1 KDKKNVEVRFK
12 SFMDRFRSRIQRV
25 NHEHAVH
32 QRDVINVDAGTKEK
46 EKIKGRGWAGRQPIF
61 CVSARFSLNSLAFWM
76 GVGTA
81 RNALCHF
88 YLGEQKRGFIEQTS
102 SKDHCAVIGYHIEF
116 DETGQC
122 LRLRNE
128 QCSAETNTT
137 LSVLVSRVTLLAT
150 DATGQMTNCK
160 FVFTLVVNP
169 PAVLQRKTA
178 TALWVAIEKTQ
189 PVPPLS
195 KKLWCAVLD
204 VIFSSRPDIPIL
216 SRWLTCAS
224 TSRFFMLATG
234 MHNLLGKAWGRLFKD
249 TGCKKAGLLDMSVL
263 SDRQAGTVAC
273 LVRAVVGRR
282 FALGLTEADKCLLQL
297 CCTFKI
303 GVSECRCHG
312 HRNRRALRHSDS
324 TCRDARD
331 TTASGIRHGSR
342 AARRGN

>member
-46 EKIKGRGWAGRQPIF
+46 EKIKGRGQWKTWTAAAILRVSFGPHTVVQSGWAGRQPIF

-160 FVFTLVVNP
+160 FVFTL
-169 PAVLQRKTA
+169 ASMRFSGESA
-178 TALWVAIEKTQ
+178 SCVAAEDSYGI
-189 PVPPLS
+189 
-195 KKLWCAVLD
+195 
-204 VIFSSRPDIPIL
+204 
-216 SRWLTCAS
+216 
-224 TSRFFMLATG
+224 
-234 MHNLLGKAWGRLFKD
+234 
-249 TGCKKAGLLDMSVL
+249 
-263 SDRQAGTVAC
+263 
-273 LVRAVVGRR
+273 VGRYR
-282 FALGLTEADKCLLQL
+282 ED
-297 CCTFKI
+297 
-303 GVSECRCHG
+303 
-312 HRNRRALRHSDS
+312 
-324 TCRDARD
+324 
-331 TTASGIRHGSR
+331 TAS
-342 AARRGN
+342 AAA